1 MNFTFGPLF
10 KLFLAASI
18 ALHCSLSVAADV
30 GKIEGDPVD
39 KDKAVVNVYA
49 NEDFTMFSFYTGKPG
64 YAGGYSY
71 SKSHIMDI
79 LLWAI
84 KDKSLIYVSSPMS
97 DLFDGEPNADAFRI
111 LFLKDLLDIG
121 FERVIFETSRFTYD
135 SAKDP
140 LVAFWELNY
149 GKRLRNAAKPGNDS
163 AETEEDEEDVDFGE
177 EYSFYVPG
185 KADAYYAKYRQD
197 SWKMG
202 REEDPLEE
210 KGYVSLEHLKELG
223 ENGDDDAYL
232 FYAKYLAGLEFY
244 NGDLNIAEAVRV
256 LEMLADRGNYHAAA
270 SLFYIYSVG
279 GVADINEGS
288 WSYFGKNFIEF
299 YDEDKALKYRDIIFK
314 NYVEFFPDKFGFY
327 VGTWIIDEAEKDK
340 NFEFLKFCIEHF
352 DGCGQCE
359 FIKSSFST
367 EKVFKNVTC
376 EVCRPISVLYGIE
389 KLGEF
394 IEVENPDFAYKCLKR
409 LQENQEIIYDGSF
422 GDPFWEDV
430 FLVAHFYI
438 YGIGAE
444 RNPEKAAEMVEKC
457 FFAPRLVESMLSA
470 AYLAYAYENG
480 LGVERSERKAYY
492 YWKRFY
498 TNERADIY
506 GSAAARFYN
515 GFGFPQDKKLAAE
528 ILEKS
533 LERISDGKDE
543 ILGALVK
550 IYGGEF
556 DESEK
561 DYEKLYLYK
570 EMQRAL
576 DMARVLDDSEG

>member
-1 MNFTFGPLF
+1 
-10 KLFLAASI
+10 
-18 ALHCSLSVAADV
+18 
-30 GKIEGDPVD
+30 
-39 KDKAVVNVYA
+39 
-49 NEDFTMFSFYTGKPG
+49 
-64 YAGGYSY
+64 
-71 SKSHIMDI
+71 
-79 LLWAI
+79 
-84 KDKSLIYVSSPMS
+84 MS

-163 AETEEDEEDVDFGE
+163 AETEGDEEDVDFGE

-270 SLFYIYSVG
+270 SLFLIYSIGENVITDDEHSPYLARLCAG
-279 GVADINEGS
+279 FFDAEKSAKYRGVVFENYGECLSGDIGHPLLTWIMGEARKEKHYGFLEFCVEKLNG
-288 WSYFGKNFIEF
+288 FGAYEFIES
-299 YDEDKALKYRDIIFK
+299 A
-314 NYVEFFPDKFGFY
+314 
-327 VGTWIIDEAEKDK
+327 
-340 NFEFLKFCIEHF
+340 
-352 DGCGQCE
+352 
-359 FIKSSFST
+359 FST
-367 EKVFKNVTC
+367 EKVLKDATC
-376 EVCRPISVLYGIE
+376 EACIPVSVLYGVE

-394 IEVENPDFAYKCLKR
+394 IRVENSDFAYKCLR
-409 LQENQEIIYDGSF
+409 HIQENPKFVYGRNF

-438 YGIGAE
+438 YGIGTE
-444 RNPEKAAEMVEKC
+444 KNPEKAAEMVEKC

>member
-71 SKSHIMDI
+71 PKSHIMDI

-121 FERVIFETSRFTYD
+121 FERVIFETSKFGYD

-140 LVAFWELNY
+140 LVAFWESNY
-149 GKRLRNAAKPGNDS
+149 GKRLREPAKSENDS
-163 AETEEDEEDVDFGE
+163 GETENVNDEDFDR
-177 EYSFYVPG
+177 EYSYYVSG
-185 KADAYYAKYRQD
+185 YAGAYYAKYRQD
-197 SWKMG
+197 NWKIG
-202 REEDPLEE
+202 REEDQLEE
-210 KGYVSLEHLKELG
+210 KGYISLKRLKELG

-256 LEMLADRGNYHAAA
+256 LEMLADKGNYHAAA
-270 SLFYIYSVG
+270 SLFFIYSIGENVLPDDEHSPYLARLFAGFFDAEKSAKYRGVVFENYGECLSGDVG
-279 GVADINEGS
+279 HPLLTWIMGEARKE
-288 WSYFGKNFIEF
+288 KNYGFLEFCVEKLDGLGAYEFIES
-299 YDEDKALKYRDIIFK
+299 A
-314 NYVEFFPDKFGFY
+314 
-327 VGTWIIDEAEKDK
+327 
-340 NFEFLKFCIEHF
+340 
-352 DGCGQCE
+352 
-359 FIKSSFST
+359 FST
-367 EKVFKNVTC
+367 EKVLKDATC
-376 EVCRPISVLYGIE
+376 EACSPVSVLYGVE
-389 KLGEF
+389 KLGEV
-394 IEVENPDFAYKCLKR
+394 IRVENPDFAYKCLR
-409 LQENQEIIYDGSF
+409 HIQENPKFVYGRKF
-422 GDPFWEDV
+422 GDPFWEDI
-430 FLVAHFYI
+430 FFIAHFYI
-438 YGIGAE
+438 YGIGTE
-444 RNPEKAAEMVEKC
+444 KNPEKAAEMVEKC

-480 LGVERSERKAYY
+480 FGVGRSERKAYY

-561 DYEKLYLYK
+561 DYEKLYRYK

-576 DMARVLDDSEG
+576 DMARILDDSEE